1 MNNQT
6 SKEIIL
12 LAAIANN
19 GVVGDN
25 NAIPWHLKG
34 DLKHFKELTMGKP
47 IIMGRKTYESIGKP
61 LPGRVNI
68 VLSKTKAFDGCV
80 MVFDAIQALKEA
92 YKSEHKEIYIIGGPQ
107 VWKEFNS
114 FLTQAIITHIPLD
127 IEGTDKFIMEG
138 EWKVFSVKE
147 MKDKIKISKTGE
159 EKEIDYQIKTWIPGF
174 GTEK

>member
-1 MNNQT
+1 MNKT

-25 NAIPWHLKG
+25 NALPWRLKG

-68 VLSKTKAFDGCV
+68 VLSKSKEFEGCV
-80 MVFDAIQALKEA
+80 MATDAIQALKQA

-107 VWKEFNS
+107 VWKEFSS
-114 FLTQAIITHIPLD
+114 FLTQAIITHIPLN

-138 EWKVFSVKE
+138 DWKVSSVKD
-147 MKDKIKISKTGE
+147 MTDKIVIVKTGE
-159 EKEIDYQIKTWIPGF
+159 EKEISYQIKTWVSGF